1 MNFDEKLEALRK
13 SIDRTSFQFHFEDLF
28 DKDEWIQMPILERQ
42 QLEKTFRKYVAQHNH
57 LRIPYASEEHIRMR
71 MYNSLY
77 DFNEI
82 KHDFK
87 DYV

>member
-1 MNFDEKLEALRK
+1 MNFDERLEALRK
-13 SIDRTSFQFHFEDLF
+13 SIDRTSFEFHFEDLF
-28 DKDEWIQMPILERQ
+28 DKDEWIQTPILERQ
-42 QLEKTFRKYVAQHNH
+42 KLEKAFRKYVAQHNH
-57 LRIPYASEEHIRMR
+57 LRIPYESEEHIRMR

-82 KHDFK
+82 KHNFK

>member
-42 QLEKTFRKYVAQHNH
+42 QLEKNFRKYVD
-57 LRIPYASEEHIRMR
+57 HIRMR
-71 MYNSLY
+71 LYHSLY
-77 DFNEI
+77 DLYEI
-82 KHDFK
+82 KYNFK
-87 DYV
+87 DYF